1 MLNLFRSSF
10 KIALDSLWVSKVRSF
25 LTILGIVIGVSAVI
39 ILVSMGNGLRAMIN
53 TQFMNLGANL
63 VMILPGKIDLS
74 GSGGFQQF
82 AAMGRSKLT
91 TDDAKLAKTV
101 PNVAEAVPFAAG
113 YLPVKNGGKSVV
125 VEVLGTDENFTKVMN
140 WPVNEGRN
148 FSISEINAGKKVAVL
163 GVTTAKNLFSG
174 SAVGQSVLIGSERFK
189 VVGLLSEKGGSGQ
202 MDFDKRV
209 FIPLSSAK
217 ILFGKLDVQ
226 VIYFQVADRSQID
239 ATVAQVKSALLRRH
253 DEDEFSVLQS
263 GDLLKSVDSILNAVT
278 LALAGIAAISLM
290 VGGIGI
296 MNIMLVTVAERTR
309 EIGLRKAVGASFNDI
324 LWQFLIEATVV
335 SSIGGLAGIML
346 GFLGAFVAGRFIST
360 EVTFWSVALAFSFS
374 AMVGIIFGI
383 LPALKAARLDPIEA
397 LRYE

>member
-1 MLNLFRSSF
+1 MLSLLRSSF
-10 KIALDSLWVSKVRSF
+10 HIAVDSLWVSKVRSL

-63 VMILPGKIDLS
+63 IMILPGKIDLS
-74 GSGGFQQF
+74 GGGGFQQF
-82 AAMGRSKLT
+82 AAMASSKLT
-91 TDDAKLAKTV
+91 TDDAKVVKMV
-101 PNVAEAVPFAAG
+101 PNVSEAVPFAAG

-125 VEVLGTDENFTKVMN
+125 VEVLGSDENFTKVMN

-148 FSISEINAGKKVAVL
+148 FSISEVNAGKKVAVL

-296 MNIMLVTVAERTR
+296 MNIMLVSVTERTR
-309 EIGLRKAVGASFNDI
+309 EIGLRKAVGASFTDI

-335 SSIGGLAGIML
+335 SSIGGISGIFL
-346 GFLGAFVAGRFIST
+346 GFLGAFAIGRFIST
-360 EVTFWSVALAFSFS
+360 EVTLWSVLLAFSFS

-383 LPALKAARLDPIEA
+383 LPALTAAKLDPIEA